1 MAASKRVPS
10 ASGNV
15 GYSGKALWQK
25 LGLAA
30 GQRLYVQNPVP
41 QIDAL
46 LAGAPAGMVR
56 LPRLAAFDVALVFVA
71 KRTDCASGLGKLLPH
86 LQVGGMV
93 WFAWPKKASGV
104 ATDVTEDA
112 LRAIVLPAGLVDV
125 KVCAI
130 DATWS
135 GLKFL
140 RRRST

>member
-1 MAASKRVPS
+1 MAASGRSSLPS
-10 ASGNV
+10 IAP

-30 GQRLYVQNPVP
+30 GQRVYVLNPVP

-46 LAGAPAGMVR
+46 LGGAPADLVR
-56 LPRLAAFDVALVFVA
+56 LPRLRAFDVALAFA
-71 KRTDCASGLGKLLPH
+71 TKRTECANALAKLLPH
-86 LQVGGMV
+86 LQSGGMI

-104 ATDVTEDA
+104 ATDITEDA
-112 LRAIVLPAGLVDV
+112 LRTIVLPSGLVDV

-140 RRRST
+140 RRR